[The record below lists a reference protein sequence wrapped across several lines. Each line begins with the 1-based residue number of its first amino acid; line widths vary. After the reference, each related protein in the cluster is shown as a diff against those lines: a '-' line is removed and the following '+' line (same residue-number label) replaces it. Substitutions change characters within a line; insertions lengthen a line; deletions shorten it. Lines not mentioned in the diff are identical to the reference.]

1 MEIQTL
7 KTSYA
12 GRRWHLFWLALKS
25 SALTVL
31 TLGIYRFWMKT
42 RLRRYYWSAIR
53 PGGVPLEYTGTGV
66 EKLMG
71 FLVAVVIMA
80 FYIGVFN
87 LILVFLSFSI
97 LSNNA
102 AAYAMSFV
110 GLIPIYFFAQY
121 RARRYVLARTRW
133 RGLRFGI
140 DAAAWS
146 YAWRAMLHWLAT
158 ILTLG
163 YLYPRQVYWLEKFR
177 IDRTWLGRA
186 RFVQEGGWTMLRP
199 VAKHFYIGLWL
210 SVLAAIL
217 GWANEAWFAVWAI
230 SIPYAI
236 IGLVHFKVQSFRIL
250 AANKNLGESIRFQAA
265 PRTWRVFWIY
275 TLGNFLA
282 GLILTAVTIALIMAV
297 VFAVMAF
304 DPALFNGGEVQFIN
318 SSSDPLVRYSV
329 MVLIGLSY
337 FSVFVLWGVLG
348 QVFITLPLMRHY
360 AETVTISNSHQLAQI
375 EQRPRD
381 AFSEAEGFAEAL
393 DIGAAI

>member
-53 PGGVPLEYTGTGV
+53 PGGVPLEYTGTGI

-110 GLIPIYFFAQY
+110 GLIPIYFYAQY

-140 DAAAWS
+140 DAAAWP

-163 YLYPRQVYWLEKFR
+163 FLYPRQVYRLEKFR

-186 RFVQEGGWTMLRP
+186 RFAQDGSWKTLRP
-199 VAKHFYIGLWL
+199 AAKHMYIGILL
-210 SVLAAIL
+210 TIVAAAL
-217 GWANEAWFAVWAI
+217 TWTNEAWAALFVL
-230 SIPYAI
+230 SVPYLI
-236 IGLVHFKVQSFRIL
+236 VGFLHFKVQSFRIL
-250 AANKNLGESIRFQAA
+250 TGTKNLGESIRFQAA

-275 TLGNFLA
+275 AFGNFLA
-282 GLILTAVTIALIMAV
+282 SLILTAALIGLIMGV
-297 VFAVMAF
+297 VFTMMAF
-304 DPALFNGGEVQFIN
+304 DPTIFDGGEVQFIN
-318 SSSDPLVRYSV
+318 NSSDPLIRYAA
-329 MVLIGLSY
+329 MLLIGLSY
-337 FSVFVLWGVLG
+337 FSIFVLWGVLS

-381 AFSEAEGFAEAL
+381 EFTEAEGFAEAL

>member
-7 KTSYA
+7 YTRYA
-12 GRRWHLFWLALKS
+12 GRRWPLFWLALRT

-53 PGGVPLEYTGTGV
+53 PGGVPLEYTGTGI

-71 FLVAVVIMA
+71 FLVAVVILA

-97 LSNNA
+97 LSNNV

-110 GLIPIYFFAQY
+110 GLIPIYFYAQY

-140 DAAAWS
+140 DAAAWP
-146 YAWRAMLHWLAT
+146 YAWHAMLHWGAT

-163 YLYPRQVYWLEKFR
+163 YLYPRQAFWLEKFR

-186 RFVQEGGWTMLRP
+186 RFVQGGNWIMLRP

-210 SVLAAIL
+210 TVLAAIL
-217 GWANEAWFAVWAI
+217 GWANETWFAVWI
-230 SIPYAI
+230 FSIPYAI
-236 IGLVHFKVQSFRIL
+236 IGLVHFRVQSFRIL
-250 AANKNLGESIRFQAA
+250 AAHKILGESIRFQAA

-275 TLGNFLA
+275 TFGNFLA
-282 GLILTAVTIALIMAV
+282 GLILSAVILAAIIGAVAIMMALDPTI
-297 VFAVMAF
+297 F
-304 DPALFNGGEVQFIN
+304 DGGEFRFM
-318 SSSDPLVRYSV
+318 SSSVNPVIRYAT
-329 MVLIGLSY
+329 MAALGLTY
-337 FSVFVLWGVLG
+337 FAVFVLWGVLS
-348 QVFITLPLMRHY
+348 QVFVTLPMTRHY
-360 AETVTISNSHQLAQI
+360 GETVTISNSHQLALI
-375 EQRPRD
+375 KQRPRD
-381 AFSEAEGFAEAL
+381 ASSQAEGFAEAL